1 MKNKEDT
8 FIAILVTFIVVVSFI
23 AGAVMAN
30 ASYGCQ

>member
-1 MKNKEDT
+1 MNNKQCAFITILIT
-8 FIAILVTFIVVVSFI
+8 FITTVSFI